1 MTYGYI
7 RVSTEAQNTE
17 NQKMEIEQFCKRRN
31 ISIDKWVEDVISGT
45 KDPYSRNLGKLIM
58 ENCVEGD
65 TIICTELSRL
75 GRSLLMVMNTLNYFL
90 THKVSVITIK
100 DNFNLSDDITSKVI
114 SFAFGLSAEIERQL
128 ISQRTKAAL
137 ERARKEGKHIGRRK
151 GRKSSSYKL
160 DKFNEIIAEEFLKG
174 KSKNAIARQL
184 GVNWHTVNTQ
194 IKRIGL

>member
-90 THKVSVITIK
+90 TNKVSVITIK

-137 ERARKEGKHIGRRK
+137 ERARKEGKHIGRKK

>member
-137 ERARKEGKHIGRRK
+137 ERARKEGKHIGRKK

-194 IKRIGL
+194 IKRLGL

>member
-100 DNFNLSDDITSKVI
+100 DYFNLSDDITSKVI

-137 ERARKEGKHIGRRK
+137 ERARKEGKHIGRKK

>member
-1 MTYGYI
+1 
-7 RVSTEAQNTE
+7 
-17 NQKMEIEQFCKRRN
+17 
-31 ISIDKWVEDVISGT
+31 
-45 KDPYSRNLGKLIM
+45 M

-114 SFAFGLSAEIERQL
+114 SFAFGLSAEIERKL

-137 ERARKEGKHIGRRK
+137 ERARKEGKHIGRKK

>member
-114 SFAFGLSAEIERQL
+114 SFAFGLSAEIERKL

-137 ERARKEGKHIGRRK
+137 ERARKEGKHIGRKK

>member
-90 THKVSVITIK
+90 TNKVSVITIK

-137 ERARKEGKHIGRRK
+137 ERARKEGKHIGRKK

-194 IKRIGL
+194 IRRIGL

>member
-1 MTYGYI
+1 MTYGNI
-7 RVSTEAQNTE
+7 RVSAEAQNTE

-90 THKVSVITIK
+90 TNKVSVITIK

-137 ERARKEGKHIGRRK
+137 ERARKEGKHIGRKK

>member
-58 ENCVEGD
+58 ENGVEGD

-137 ERARKEGKHIGRRK
+137 ERARKEGKHIGRKK